1 VPVPNRGTC
10 SKDSTN
16 ALYGVAVSGGNVYAV
31 GQAGIDSLAE
41 VGGSGGHWKFLKSS
55 N

>member
-1 VPVPNRGTC
+1 MPNRGTC
-10 SKDSTN
+10 AKDQPN
-16 ALYGVAVSGGNVYAV
+16 ALYGVTVAGGSVYAV

-41 VGGSGGHWKFLKSS
+41 VGASAGHWRLLRSS